1 MYHKAAIASL
11 TMVLTLGA
19 LSAANGESLSAPAP
33 LRENVLASSQD
44 CATCHDEIYGKWKDS
59 MHSQSVSD
67 PIFKTAYMEAYLATK
82 GEAKKLCMRCH
93 APAVYLNGDYDLEQP
108 ITAEGVTCHFCHSV
122 VEVKP
127 LDEKPFT
134 LKIGKTIRGPRGTA
148 ESGYHATVKSDIH
161 KKSEFCAG
169 CHEYEA
175 GGIKIMGTYS
185 EWKNGPYAKK
195 GIQCQ
200 DCHMPPELVKD
211 KSGGKKRVFSHY
223 LAGGHSIMQLRKAVT
238 VRVAGIVRGKDRIT
252 VELELENSGSGHYV
266 PTGIPTRRLLLSCV
280 IKTSDKKALKKK
292 VTYEKVIFDPDG
304 KELTKDADIMLGLG
318 TRIVKDNRLA
328 PGEKRKVR
336 LVYFTNPDV
345 EVAVSAWV
353 EYVYSPDLA
362 QPTQMKVEM
371 SRAER
376 FFSK

>member
-1 MYHKAAIASL
+1 MYHKATIVSL
-11 TMVLTLGA
+11 VIVLSLGIS
-19 LSAANGESLSAPAP
+19 LVANGEPLPAP
-33 LRENVLASSQD
+33 LSDNVLTSAKD
-44 CATCHDEIYGKWKDS
+44 CASCHGEIYGKWKDS
-59 MHSQSVSD
+59 MHSQSISD
-67 PIFKTAYMEAYLATK
+67 PIFKTAYMEAYLASK

-93 APAVYLNGDYDLEQP
+93 APAVYLNGDYDLDEP
-108 ITAEGVTCHFCHSV
+108 ITTEGVTCHFCHSV
-122 VEVKP
+122 EDVKP
-127 LDEKPFT
+127 LHEKPFT
-134 LKIGKTIRGPRGTA
+134 LKIGRTIRGPSGTG
-148 ESGYHATVKSDIH
+148 ETDYHTSVKSVIH
-161 KKSEFCAG
+161 GRSELCAG

-200 DCHMPPELVKD
+200 GCHMPQEMVTD
-211 KSGGKKRVFSHY
+211 KNGRKRRVFSHY
-223 LAGGHSIMQLRKAVT
+223 LAGGHSMMQLRKAVT
-238 VRVAGIVRGKDRIT
+238 VRVAGIERGKDRIT

-266 PTGIPTRRLLLSCV
+266 PTGIPTRRLLLSCL
-280 IKTSDKKALKKK
+280 IKTSDKKALKQKI
-292 VTYEKVIFDPDG
+292 TYEKVIFDPDG

-353 EYVYSPDLA
+353 DYVYSPDLA
-362 QPTQMKVEM
+362 QPIEMKVEM
-371 SRAER
+371 SRVER